1 MRKTPEGTFLEE
13 GKEPVIAR
21 IFKLVDRYPSRSE
34 AARAWGINVGTLNN
48 YYKRKHLNPTPRR
61 SQLLKIA
68 EKENVSIEWL
78 ASGEESYP
86 DITPTEK
93 DPKKPFDQNEASEHV
108 HDDIDSKLSML
119 LSLLRPQEKKDL
131 FDVLGRKGAEFSLIL
146 LDKHIQELHELE
158 GYRRLLALSLKNLP
172 DEQVREICEEL
183 EIASDHFNV
192 TDKKAS
198 A

>member
-61 SQLLKIA
+61 SQLIKIA

-86 DITPTEK
+86 DITPTGK
-93 DPKKPFDQNEASEHV
+93 DQKKPFDQNEASEHG

-131 FDVLGRKGAEFSLIL
+131 FDVLGRKGAEFGLIL

-183 EIASDHFNV
+183 EIASDPFNV

>member
-61 SQLLKIA
+61 SQLIKIA

-78 ASGEESYP
+78 TSGEGCYP
-86 DITPTEK
+86 DMTPTTK
-93 DPKKPFDQNEASEHV
+93 DQKRQIEQNDSFEQS
-108 HDDIDSKLSML
+108 HDAIDSKLSML
-119 LSLLRPQEKKDL
+119 LSLLRPQEKKAL

-146 LDKHIQELHELE
+146 LDDDIAELHALE
-158 GYRRLLALSLKNLP
+158 GVRRSLALSLKNLP
-172 DEQVREICEEL
+172 EEKVREIYEEY
-183 EIASDHFNV
+183 EAKGNHFNV
-192 TDKKAS
+192 NEKQAS

>member
-61 SQLLKIA
+61 SQLIKIA

-78 ASGEESYP
+78 TSGEGSSP
-86 DITPTEK
+86 DMTPTEK
-93 DPKKPFDQNEASEHV
+93 DQKRPIDGFEHS

-119 LSLLRPQEKKDL
+119 LSLLRPQEKKAL

-146 LDKHIQELHELE
+146 LDDDIAELHALE
-158 GYRRLLALSLKNLP
+158 GVRRSLALSLKNFP
-172 DEQVREICEEL
+172 EEKVREIYEECE
-183 EIASDHFNV
+183 AKGNHFNV
-192 TDKKAS
+192 NEKQAS